1 MCEGLCNVTE
11 PRAIKGGGYCWCMAG
26 CLEWFTDN
34 NSYGSCCPDYSIQC
48 LNITIP
54 TCLDVK
60 TQGNALNLF
69 EISKLLFLF
78 VYLQFNNTLC
88 IDMTIVSFKID
99 TL

>member
-1 MCEGLCNVTE
+1 
-11 PRAIKGGGYCWCMAG
+11 MAG

-34 NSYGSCCPDYSIQC
+34 NNYGSCCPDYSIQC

-54 TCLDVK
+54 TCLDVR

-69 EISKLLFLF
+69 EI
-78 VYLQFNNTLC
+78 C